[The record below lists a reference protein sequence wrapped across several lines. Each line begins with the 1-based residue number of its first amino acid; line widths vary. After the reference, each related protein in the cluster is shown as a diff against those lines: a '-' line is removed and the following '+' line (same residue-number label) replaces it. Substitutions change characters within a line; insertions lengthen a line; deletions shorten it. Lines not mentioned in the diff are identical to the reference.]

1 MNETISF
8 SNLFNYSFQNRPR
21 FIKYTAI
28 NYILKFTFGH
38 MRKYRLENGNWVGYE
53 PEKKSRPYIGF
64 STWPQDSVEL
74 YRESIRE
81 TIHATETLSD
91 RHCTRGQTIIAIN
104 GTALAIFITA
114 IGLIDFLEWWV
125 LFFVIP
131 LLFSLIFAIY
141 TFTIIPRRSHITDIW
156 AAAKP
161 QNQKIFTDTLLHR
174 EDYLNGLI
182 RICDDIQEDSRKR
195 GLFVAISGI
204 IFFIALMIL
213 LIGISA
219 MVWL

>member
-1 MNETISF
+1 
-8 SNLFNYSFQNRPR
+8 
-21 FIKYTAI
+21 
-28 NYILKFTFGH
+28 
-38 MRKYRLENGNWVGYE
+38 MRRCRLEGSKWISYE
-53 PEKKSRPYIGF
+53 PEKKSRPYIDF
-64 STWPQDSVEL
+64 SAWPQDSVEL

-81 TIHATETLSD
+81 TIQAAETHNN

-104 GTALAIFITA
+104 GTALALFITA
-114 IGLIDFLEWWV
+114 IGITGGLEWRV

-141 TFTIIPRRSHITDIW
+141 TFTITPRRSYVTDIW
-156 AAAKP
+156 AAAEP
-161 QNQKIFTDTLLHR
+161 QNQYVFTDILLHR

-182 RICDDIQEDSRKR
+182 RICDDIQKDSIKR

-204 IFFIALMIL
+204 IFFIALIIL

>member
-1 MNETISF
+1 MRKWKLEGGEWISF
-8 SNLFNYSFQNRPR
+8 E
-21 FIKYTAI
+21 
-28 NYILKFTFGH
+28 H
-38 MRKYRLENGNWVGYE
+38 
-53 PEKKSRPYIGF
+53 EKKHHPYIEF
-64 STWPQDSVEL
+64 SAWPQDSVEL

-81 TIHATETLSD
+81 TINSAETHNN

-104 GTALAIFITA
+104 GTALALFITA
-114 IGLIDFLEWWV
+114 IGLIGDLEWRV

-141 TFTIIPRRSHITDIW
+141 TFTISPRKSDVTDIW
-156 AAAKP
+156 AAARTE
-161 QNQKIFTDTLLHR
+161 NQKIFNDILLHR

-195 GLFVAISGI
+195 GSFVAMSGV
-204 IFFIALMIL
+204 IFFVALIIL

>member
-1 MNETISF
+1 
-8 SNLFNYSFQNRPR
+8 
-21 FIKYTAI
+21 
-28 NYILKFTFGH
+28 